1 MPSERQS
8 WTGTKLDR
16 DQAGPGPSCLQIV
29 PHSSC
34 RGRCYEPYDGDVPGC
49 RCDKN
54 CNASSGSCCRDYDD
68 ICTVPT
74 QQWECTKPRC
84 GETRLEQSRC
94 HCSPDCL
101 AAADCCTNYKH
112 VCHGEREWVE
122 DECEDLSTPTCPAG
136 FKQQP
141 LLLVSLD
148 GLRAEYLQT
157 WSALIPVLDKLK
169 KCGTSAPYMQAAFP
183 SKTFPNH
190 YTIVTGLYP
199 ESNGLI
205 DNSMYDPVFNASF
218 SLSSPEKDNPDWY
231 LGQPIWHTAKHQ
243 GLKSGT
249 FFWPGS
255 DVKINGS
262 FPDIY
267 KPYNGKVP
275 FEERVLTVLKWLQL
289 PDDDRPDFYTL
300 YLEEPDKS
308 GHSYGPVSGGMIE
321 AIQGVDK
328 IIGQLMNGLKQIG
341 LHRCLN
347 IIIVADHG
355 MEDTSCD
362 RKEVLQ
368 ELVGNV
374 QNYWVS
380 EGTFG
385 RIRARNNAVCEC
397 KDLRRPPVTL
407 HTDGWDSNGTKDCRS
422 AGLQVFRSAGLQVFR
437 SAGLQVCRSA
447 GLQVFRRQASACVT
461 PTSKVPCSEDAGR
474 TRADIVDSAGLVA
487 NMTCKKPDQKVKAY
501 LKADLPKR
509 LHFANSRRI
518 EDVNVLVEPKWLFER
533 QKGSLSFCSGG
544 AHGYDN
550 DAESMHAMFVS
561 YGPGFQYK
569 TEIEPFSNIELY
581 NLMCDVMQ
589 ISPADNN
596 GTHGSMN
603 HLLRWPFYT
612 PAPPAERSDPVQ
624 CPLVSL
630 DPEDPLGCSCPSG
643 NALNGRLN
651 LTAEEE
657 SASEKKHMPFGR
669 PRVLQPDQSY
679 CVLHQ
684 EGFISGYSH
693 AALMPLWSSFTVP
706 KPRNVDPLPPVT
718 ADCLRPDVR
727 LRPSQSPRCDQYDGA
742 GNLTHAFLYSPEL
755 NETADQRFDALLMS
769 NVVPM
774 YPEFK
779 KVWDFFLGSLLKKY
793 ASLHHGVNVVTG
805 PAFDFNH
812 DGQSDT
818 REQLQQ
824 FVPGTNIS
832 VPTHFFAV
840 LTSCSDSASPVSGCA
855 GGLQTASFL
864 LPHRPDNSESCKS
877 TQAEAHWVE
886 DLVWFHQSRVRDVEW
901 ITGLDFYQGSNRPI
915 VDLLRMKTRP
925 TAAIHRKQ

>member
-1 MPSERQS
+1 FVSLVLQVS
-8 WTGTKLDR
+8 
-16 DQAGPGPSCLQIV
+16 SCLPVPVV

-355 MEDTSCD
+355 NTHTHTLYNSLFCMSYM
-362 RKEVLQ
+362 
-368 ELVGNV
+368 LV
-374 QNYWVS
+374 
-380 EGTFG
+380 
-385 RIRARNNAVCEC
+385 
-397 KDLRRPPVTL
+397 
-407 HTDGWDSNGTKDCRS
+407 
-422 AGLQVFRSAGLQVFR
+422 
-437 SAGLQVCRSA
+437 
-447 GLQVFRRQASACVT
+447 
-461 PTSKVPCSEDAGR
+461 
-474 TRADIVDSAGLVA
+474 IVR
-487 NMTCKKPDQKVKAY
+487 CKKPDQKVKAY

-624 CPLVSL
+624 CPLHLFSFSL
-630 DPEDPLGCSCPSG
+630 SFQSG

-706 KPRNVDPLPPVT
+706 KNVDPLPPVT

-812 DGQSDT
+812 DG
-818 REQLQQ
+818 Q